1 MYRSHCSRTPLRV
14 CTARVAKCIQ
24 HAWVSGRTLQLINA
38 AICFLQSSIRG
49 YYSPPEFSNNHMLD
63 HMLPIAYGIF
73 SVVVLA
79 LGFMAGY
86 FVAGQQ
92 VNMLT
97 QQLEKQKQQSV
108 RRKVKLE
115 ECRTVT
121 ATLSQQ
127 GNTLKAMAS
136 THEPTISQPVMQAIE
151 QMSTTTRSLS
161 QKIAEMGEEN
171 AIKAKPPPTA
181 KPNSN
186 TATSTANQP
195 IVAETAS
202 VRPATAENPNQQ
214 PQVPPASRT
223 RQLKILV
230 PTIVQREKDGLT
242 EAEIS
247 GLTESQTFDADQI
260 QRSELR
266 RRYVCEQ
273 FMAPWSEEDGFLDNL
288 EFTPV
293 RCHDISSAGI
303 SFVVPELPASDTLVI
318 SIGPHSAPILMAVR
332 VAHSRSVYMY
342 NQIGYLVGCQFVKRI
357 GNLAPIV
364 TAELSNAA
372 GPA

>member
-1 MYRSHCSRTPLRV
+1 
-14 CTARVAKCIQ
+14 
-24 HAWVSGRTLQLINA
+24 
-38 AICFLQSSIRG
+38 
-49 YYSPPEFSNNHMLD
+49 MLD
-63 HMLPIAYGIF
+63 HMLPIAYGIY

-79 LGFMAGY
+79 MGFMAGY

-92 VNMLT
+92 VKMLT
-97 QQLEKQKQQSV
+97 QQLAKQKQQSV
-108 RRKVKLE
+108 RRKAKLE
-115 ECRTVT
+115 ECRSVT

-136 THEPTISQPVMQAIE
+136 AHEPTISQPVMQAIE

-161 QKIAEMGEEN
+161 QKIAEMSEEN
-171 AIKAKPPPTA
+171 AVKAKPPPTA
-181 KPNSN
+181 KPNSY
-186 TATSTANQP
+186 AAPSTASQP
-195 IVAETAS
+195 IAAETS
-202 VRPATAENPNQQ
+202 SIRPATSGNPSQQ
-214 PQVPPASRT
+214 PQVAPTSRT

-247 GLTESQTFDADQI
+247 GMTESHTYDADHA
-260 QRSELR
+260 QRPEIR

-273 FMAPWSEEDGFLDNL
+273 FMAPWSEEDGYLDNL

-293 RCHDISSAGI
+293 RCHDISSSGI
-303 SFVVPELPASDTLVI
+303 SFVVTELPASNTLVI

-342 NQIGYLVGCQFVKRI
+342 NQIGYLVGCQFIKRI
-357 GNLAPIV
+357 GNLAPII
-364 TAELSNAA
+364 TAELATTSE
-372 GPA
+372 PA